1 MCCHRRPGYSALVA
15 LESGFDLIILKNS
28 LALIERVAEL
38 WDEFWR
44 MGPDG
49 VYSAASV
56 PVWAHNLP
64 GLNDMEWFD
73 YVCWKQLD
81 HEGWGRS
88 EGKKLVPVRIQV
100 PKGHVLWFN
109 TWLMH
114 AGAEHSDGTTNDI
127 RLHYYVLPFNLN
139 AGTPGAVADPT
150 SVNMHIC
157 HRMADLALRSFCPA
171 LHFIPGTRGAAA
183 AEWQT
188 TPWRVDTAS
197 SAQAVKR
204 RRANESSDSSPG
216 DEAAASTLLSL
227 AGRGRG
233 RGR

>member
-64 GLNDMEWFD
+64 GLNDMEWFN

-100 PKGHVLWFN
+100 PKGHVGLGP
-109 TWLMH
+109 LASGPGSPPCIR
-114 AGAEHSDGTTNDI
+114 AGSPP
-127 RLHYYVLPFNLN
+127 L
-139 AGTPGAVADPT
+139 PT
-150 SVNMHIC
+150 SAAS
-157 HRMADLALRSFCPA
+157 ADYAS
-171 LHFIPGTRGAAA
+171 AAA
-183 AEWQT
+183 AAAIRPT
-188 TPWRVDTAS
+188 TLRM
-197 SAQAVKR
+197 
-204 RRANESSDSSPG
+204 RAL
-216 DEAAASTLLSL
+216 AASRLRLAEKLQQVKHEQSLLHL
-227 AGRGRG
+227 PGKG
-233 RGR
+233 